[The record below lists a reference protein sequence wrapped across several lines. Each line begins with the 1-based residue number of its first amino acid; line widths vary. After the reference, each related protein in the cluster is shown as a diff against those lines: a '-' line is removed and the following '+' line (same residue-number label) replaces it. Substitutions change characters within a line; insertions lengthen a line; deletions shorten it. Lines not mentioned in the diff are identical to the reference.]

1 MKKIVSIL
9 LMVVAVFTLTACNGS
24 KLDKTG
30 EEFKKTI
37 ITENS
42 DLDNKDYKESDFS
55 FLIYKDKDTNRYL
68 AEAWIPYEG
77 KSNDIEEKY
86 LYNENKKLE
95 LEPFDGNS
103 FDYVKSQG
111 NYEVVYKSG

>member
-95 LEPFDGNS
+95 LE
-103 FDYVKSQG
+103 
-111 NYEVVYKSG
+111 